1 MKIFLQA
8 RLCSREAS
16 DNPKLARYINES
28 SVNIS
33 CVSLALE
40 YQRIARM
47 PEYTS
52 LSAGTLEKLEKHEIN
67 NSKIVLD
74 TPVTDI
80 FTFMKLGKIL
90 SNRYHDELEVVL
102 LADNPLKFY
111 NDFCTWPIYEHIRKR
126 NQKIFFD
133 RELYRVDKF
142 IDAASKISG
151 GEIYVVASNIPL
163 SNERSILD
171 IIGLPW
177 DPKLENIPNPQSLAG
192 KEVARLF
199 FLPKLEELFSLE
211 EWRSI
216 SMQFDDVLTRSAPAD
231 DFKRLDYFV
240 TKYWC
245 YVKKRFPN
253 LENALEFDNKL
264 LMEAP
269 EYHGPDLGKL
279 ASMMPENFV
288 GHFGYL
294 RNGFSGTS
302 AKLFDEFKHICPAN
316 SNPKCTVIT
325 FAFNQE
331 KYIGECIESV
341 AAQDAGCAIE
351 HVIFDDAST
360 DRTPEIIR
368 AYAEKYPHIRPVLF
382 RHKPATTIGMAFQSC
397 RSEYVAI
404 CDGDDY
410 YTDPLKL
417 RKQIALLD
425 KYPDFSLCFHYT
437 DVFFEDGRESC
448 IYPPPN
454 AFKIKGAYTL
464 RELLRGNPI
473 QTSSVMYRW
482 RFRNGLPDW
491 FNPFLRPSDW
501 YWHILHAETGPAG
514 FIPEVMSRY
523 RRHSGA
529 CYAGAENV
537 DTARHRRL
545 HGLRE
550 LEVYDVLDR
559 HLKHQFH
566 EELSMLASGVFAD
579 FFRLLTENGNSY
591 CMDRAASLFPVFARD
606 FLSRIKV
613 VHGKRR

>member
-1 MKIFLQA
+1 MKALLLA
-8 RLCSREAS
+8 RLCAGESYDVQKIMRHASGCDYGVSYIPMSYEYNRIIRNPGVLALSLRTSEMLEKRERRY
-16 DNPKLARYINES
+16 KLAIMDVPVRDFDAFSRLASMLKERYED
-28 SVNIS
+28 
-33 CVSLALE
+33 SLE
-40 YQRIARM
+40 M
-47 PEYTS
+47 
-52 LSAGTLEKLEKHEIN
+52 
-67 NSKIVLD
+67 IVL
-74 TPVTDI
+74 
-80 FTFMKLGKIL
+80 
-90 SNRYHDELEVVL
+90 
-102 LADNPLKFY
+102 ADHPIKFF
-111 NDFCTWPIYEHIRKR
+111 NDFCARSDKGWIRKR
-126 NQKIFFD
+126 LRDIFFE
-133 RELYRVDKF
+133 RGLYRVDRL
-142 IDAASKISG
+142 IDMASRISG
-151 GEIYVVASNIPL
+151 KEAHVLASNDAL
-163 SNERSILD
+163 ENERAVLD
-171 IIGLPW
+171 LADIPWTDSLEALPH
-177 DPKLENIPNPQSLAG
+177 PQTHAG
-192 KEVARLF
+192 KDVGRLYF
-199 FLPKLEELFSLE
+199 TPRLDELFSLD
-211 EWRSI
+211 EWRAI
-216 SMQFDDVLTRSAPAD
+216 SMRFDDVVTRAAPPE
-231 DFKRLDYFV
+231 DFERLDELV
-240 TKYWC
+240 GKHWR
-245 YVKKRFPN
+245 YVKRRYPV
-253 LENALEFDNKL
+253 LEKALDF
-264 LMEAP
+264 EAASLP
-269 EYHGPDLGKL
+269 DAAEYDRPDFGKL
-279 ASMMPENFV
+279 AEMLPENFAD
-288 GHFGYL
+288 HFGYL
-294 RNGFSGTS
+294 SNGFTGLR
-302 AKLFDEFKHICPAN
+302 AKLFNEFRRPEEAGPV
-316 SNPKCTVIT
+316 PKCTVIT

-368 AYAEKYPHIRPVLF
+368 AHAEKYPHIRPVLF
-382 RHKPATTIGMAFQSC
+382 RNKPATTIGMAFQSC

-454 AFKIKGAYTL
+454 AFKVKAAYTL
-464 RELLRGNPI
+464 RDLLRGNPI

-537 DTARHRRL
+537 DTTRHRRL

-559 HLKHQFH
+559 HLRHQFH

>member
-1 MKIFLQA
+1 MKALLLA
-8 RLCSREAS
+8 RLCAGESYDVQKIMRHASGCDYGVSYIPMSYEYNRIIRNPGVLALSLRTSEMLEKRERRY
-16 DNPKLARYINES
+16 KLAIMDVPVRDFDAFSRLASMLKERYED
-28 SVNIS
+28 
-33 CVSLALE
+33 SLE
-40 YQRIARM
+40 M
-47 PEYTS
+47 
-52 LSAGTLEKLEKHEIN
+52 
-67 NSKIVLD
+67 IVL
-74 TPVTDI
+74 
-80 FTFMKLGKIL
+80 
-90 SNRYHDELEVVL
+90 
-102 LADNPLKFY
+102 ADHPIKFF
-111 NDFCTWPIYEHIRKR
+111 NDFCARSDKGWIRKR
-126 NQKIFFD
+126 LRDIFFE
-133 RELYRVDKF
+133 RGLYRVDRL
-142 IDAASKISG
+142 IDMASRISG
-151 GEIYVVASNIPL
+151 KEAHVLASNDAL
-163 SNERSILD
+163 ENERAVLD
-171 IIGLPW
+171 LADIPWTDSLEALPH
-177 DPKLENIPNPQSLAG
+177 PQTHAG
-192 KEVARLF
+192 KDVGRLYF
-199 FLPKLEELFSLE
+199 TPRLDELFSLD
-211 EWRSI
+211 EWRAI
-216 SMQFDDVLTRSAPAD
+216 SMRFDDVVTRAAPPE
-231 DFKRLDYFV
+231 DFERLDELV
-240 TKYWC
+240 GKHWR
-245 YVKKRFPN
+245 YVKRRYPV
-253 LENALEFDNKL
+253 LEKALDF
-264 LMEAP
+264 EAASLP
-269 EYHGPDLGKL
+269 DAAEYDRPDFGKL
-279 ASMMPENFV
+279 AEMLPENFAD
-288 GHFGYL
+288 HFGYL
-294 RNGFSGTS
+294 RNGFTGLR
-302 AKLFDEFKHICPAN
+302 AKLFNEFRRPEEAGPV
-316 SNPKCTVIT
+316 PKCTVIT

-382 RHKPATTIGMAFQSC
+382 RNKPATTIGMAFQSC

-454 AFKIKGAYTL
+454 AFKVKAAYTL
-464 RELLRGNPI
+464 RDLLRGNPI

-537 DTARHRRL
+537 DTTRHRRL

-579 FFRLLTENGNSY
+579 FFRLLTENGDSS
-591 CMDRAASLFPVFARD
+591 CMDKATSLFPVFARD

>member
-1 MKIFLQA
+1 MKALLLA
-8 RLCSREAS
+8 RLCAGESYDVQKIMRHASGCDYGVSYIPMSYEYNRIIRNPGVLALSLRTSEMLEKRERRY
-16 DNPKLARYINES
+16 KLAIMDVPVRDFDAFSRLASMLKERYED
-28 SVNIS
+28 
-33 CVSLALE
+33 SLE
-40 YQRIARM
+40 M
-47 PEYTS
+47 
-52 LSAGTLEKLEKHEIN
+52 
-67 NSKIVLD
+67 IVL
-74 TPVTDI
+74 
-80 FTFMKLGKIL
+80 
-90 SNRYHDELEVVL
+90 
-102 LADNPLKFY
+102 ADHPIKFF
-111 NDFCTWPIYEHIRKR
+111 NDFCARSDKGWIRKR
-126 NQKIFFD
+126 LRDIFFE
-133 RELYRVDKF
+133 RGLYRVDRL
-142 IDAASKISG
+142 IDMASRISG
-151 GEIYVVASNIPL
+151 KEAHVLASNDAL
-163 SNERSILD
+163 ENERAVLD
-171 IIGLPW
+171 LADIPWTDSLEALPH
-177 DPKLENIPNPQSLAG
+177 PQTHAG
-192 KEVARLF
+192 KDVGRLYF
-199 FLPKLEELFSLE
+199 TPRLDELFSLD
-211 EWRSI
+211 EWRAI
-216 SMQFDDVLTRSAPAD
+216 SMRFDDVVTRAAPPE
-231 DFKRLDYFV
+231 DFERLDELV
-240 TKYWC
+240 GKHWR
-245 YVKKRFPN
+245 YVKRRYPV
-253 LENALEFDNKL
+253 LEKALDF
-264 LMEAP
+264 EAASLP
-269 EYHGPDLGKL
+269 DAAEYDRPDFGKL
-279 ASMMPENFV
+279 AEMLPENFAD
-288 GHFGYL
+288 HFGYL
-294 RNGFSGTS
+294 SNGFTGLR
-302 AKLFDEFKHICPAN
+302 AKLFNEFRRPEEAGPV
-316 SNPKCTVIT
+316 PKCTVIT

-382 RHKPATTIGMAFQSC
+382 RNKPATTIGMAFQSC

-454 AFKIKGAYTL
+454 AFKVKAAYTL
-464 RELLRGNPI
+464 RDLLRGNPI

-537 DTARHRRL
+537 DTTRHRRL

-559 HLKHQFH
+559 HLRHQFH